1 MLSVIVVLFVLALL
15 VWWGLRHSGDWT
27 RLNYDGMA
35 AYVSTLLLSRSFDEL
50 QHEQTQTIDLAGV
63 PVKATLRLKNR
74 SVSDGSI
81 LPGVRLRN
89 TVSGKTS
96 HEWVVY
102 IRDARHLEEVREA
115 VKILS
120 ARKKSKR
127 RNWFPWRM
135 VKPPGK
141 SL

>member
-1 MLSVIVVLFVLALL
+1 MWSAIIVISVVALL
-15 VWWGLRHSGDWT
+15 VWWGLRHSGDWNW
-27 RLNYDGMA
+27 LNYEGMA
-35 AYVSTLLLSRSFDEL
+35 TCVSTLLLSRSFDEL

-81 LPGVRLRN
+81 LPGVPLRN
-89 TVSGKTS
+89 TVSGKS

-102 IRDARHLEEVREA
+102 VRDARHLEEVREA

-120 ARKKSKR
+120 ARKKSKQ

-141 SL
+141 SM